1 MATHAPDGA
10 ALCLESHSLTVA
22 LSLQCVFCVWSQDS
36 WAVDIALLHFWSQLA
51 SVHIALSD
59 WFVFLEA
66 NGFIVE
72 SGISSSYE
80 TGRGSRVFV
89 CR

>member
-1 MATHAPDGA
+1 MAPRAPGGA
-10 ALCLESHSLTVA
+10 ALCLESRGLTVA
-22 LSLQCVFCVWSQDS
+22 LSLQGFFCVWSQDP

-59 WFVFLEA
+59 WCVFFEA

-72 SGISSSYE
+72 FGISSSYE
-80 TGRGSRVFV
+80 IERGSWVFV